1 MDNDVLIIS
10 YDKGYGGEI
19 LVLLVARN
27 TDKGLEIIK
36 AFEREEAIKVYE
48 MLSKWNKRFMEGLRW
63 WLYLNEK
70 QINVLSMLIKNG

>member
-48 MLSKWNKRFMEGLRW
+48 MLSK
-63 WLYLNEK
+63 
-70 QINVLSMLIKNG
+70 